1 MCRATKAPFVFLNLL
16 IIPFFFL
23 HKLWRG
29 DFLKREKENTESHHS
44 VLCFHKVGL
53 GGGRCMVLLIYKPH
67 LFLRQKWVKF
77 LAPFLPVEVWMN
89 QPLFAWVTLPDRLL
103 CWLFLP
109 SAVDVPAWF
118 QQTPSS
124 IHLSSVWVFFQ
135 LSPPQ
140 GSGALASWWPPPLAA
155 LVLSFIHVVSSGGV
169 EVSQTKSPSSRKW
182 KLQIKQRR
190 FAYLL
195 SQLLPGPSERKLGK
209 GGRQASVEGCWNPS
223 REASAFV
230 CFVIAYLSG
239 CLLGLVKVK
248 ICLFP
253 FFLFL
258 LKPFTQMEMN
268 RVLTLFTGIGVNGYL
283 NDLMRSHWT
292 LAVYCVS
299 NAGFPLTNEQMNI
312 HMTWKVSRSLGD
324 SLAF

>member
-1 MCRATKAPFVFLNLL
+1 MGEIPGSFSTCGGVNESAFVCLGHPAWQVALL
-16 IIPFFFL
+16 VIPAQCCGCACLIPANSFFYPSQF
-23 HKLWRG
+23 
-29 DFLKREKENTESHHS
+29 
-44 VLCFHKVGL
+44 CVGL
-53 GGGRCMVLLIYKPH
+53 
-67 LFLRQKWVKF
+67 
-77 LAPFLPVEVWMN
+77 LPG
-89 QPLFAWVTLPDRLL
+89 
-103 CWLFLP
+103 
-109 SAVDVPAWF
+109 
-118 QQTPSS
+118 
-124 IHLSSVWVFFQ
+124 

-140 GSGALASWWPPPLAA
+140 GSSALASWWPPPLAA
-155 LVLSFIHVVSSGGV
+155 LVLSFIHVVSSAGV

-190 FAYLL
+190 FVCLL

-299 NAGFPLTNEQMNI
+299 DAGFPLTNEQMNI